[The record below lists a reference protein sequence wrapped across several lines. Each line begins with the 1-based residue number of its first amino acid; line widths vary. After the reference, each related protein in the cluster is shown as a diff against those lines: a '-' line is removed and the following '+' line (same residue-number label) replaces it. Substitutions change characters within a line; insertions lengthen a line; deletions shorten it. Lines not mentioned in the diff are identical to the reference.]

1 LFLLPIQDSFAA
13 VDEHL
18 IRYLGL
24 DSIPERTR
32 QSVLNDVKNDY
43 SSTPHGRD
51 FYDALSDGTQANWDV
66 LMLTGLSGLAL
77 GNASEYYS
85 KMTNGGA
92 VKFTKDDVLL
102 AAVKLNTL
110 IKGEPKNKDIK
121 LEKQVVTTSVVMRFI
136 EYIQTTFIFPHI
148 ENLN

>member
-1 LFLLPIQDSFAA
+1 LFLLPIQDSYAA

-32 QSVLNDVKNDY
+32 QSVLNDVKSDY

-51 FYDALSDGTQANWDV
+51 FYKVLSDGTQANWDV

-77 GNASEYYS
+77 GNASDYYS
-85 KMTNGGA
+85 KMTNGA
-92 VKFTKDDVLL
+92 VKCTKDDVLL

-110 IKGEPKNKDIK
+110 IKEEPKNKDIK
-121 LEKQVVTTSVVMRFI
+121 LEEQVVTSSVVMRFI
-136 EYIQTTFIFPHI
+136 EYIQTDFIFPHI
-148 ENLN
+148 KNLN